1 VAVDCVFHS
10 SISRTAANARKDGRC
25 VVCNSS
31 SMTRMCSTTQLR
43 SCLVRHLKSIWILD
57 NDTGFAALRRVPEE
71 FRRDIAGSVCG
82 PDPDLLE
89 LCGVAGLPV
98 DSAHDS
104 SVADEMCKKK
114 LKKAPKN
121 RSSKAKGES
130 LPDDDIGDFPALAP
144 HDGSLLPGRDSS
156 HLVALA
162 EHQNGGLAEKLIL
175 GGLAADP
182 QVSSIIEEMDIPADQ
197 LKLVR
202 AFENG
207 WALSLFANDGDVAQC
222 LVSARDFQNK
232 FLLPSV
238 TMPSEDEL
246 NELLIL
252 IPLPVRD
259 AFDLKEVAGLVRES
273 HWHSLA
279 LKSISILSFV
289 ERAAQSTVAPDNAS
303 SEVPY

>member
-1 VAVDCVFHS
+1 
-10 SISRTAANARKDGRC
+10 
-25 VVCNSS
+25 
-31 SMTRMCSTTQLR
+31 
-43 SCLVRHLKSIWILD
+43 
-57 NDTGFAALRRVPEE
+57 
-71 FRRDIAGSVCG
+71 
-82 PDPDLLE
+82 
-89 LCGVAGLPV
+89 
-98 DSAHDS
+98 
-104 SVADEMCKKK
+104 MCKKR

-130 LPDDDIGDFPALAP
+130 LPDDDIGDFPAQAP
-144 HDGSLLPGRDSS
+144 DDGSLLPGGDSS